1 VEYSTEVTGRK
12 IMITRHR
19 DPTTCPLLLRTEHSN
34 NRNKVIRTIS
44 CVRTT
49 IPLSSRHRQTTAGHK
64 VDSMLSVAK
73 VSASVGIDCALY
85 ISLVMF

>member
-19 DPTTCPLLLRTEHSN
+19 GPTTCPLLLRTEHSN

-44 CVRTT
+44 CVRTA
-49 IPLSSRHRQTTAGHK
+49 IPLSSRHRQTTADHK

>member
-1 VEYSTEVTGRK
+1 VTALK

-19 DPTTCPLLLRTEHSN
+19 DPTTCPLLLHIEHSN

-44 CVRTT
+44 CVRTA
-49 IPLSSRHRQTTAGHK
+49 IRLSSRHRQTTADHRA
-64 VDSMLSVAK
+64 DSMLSVAK

-85 ISLVMF
+85 ISLVIF